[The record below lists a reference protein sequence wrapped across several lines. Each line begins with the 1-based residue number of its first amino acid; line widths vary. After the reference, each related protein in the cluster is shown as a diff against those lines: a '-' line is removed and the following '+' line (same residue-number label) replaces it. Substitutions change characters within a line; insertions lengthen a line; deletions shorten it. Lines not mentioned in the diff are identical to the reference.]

1 MIIGDIGAS
10 SYDSSDLQA
19 SLATWNSIKES
30 WNDNKSNEIEGKYY
44 VNLRVLAGRLEELAS
59 QTQSEMNIIKNQLES
74 I

>member
-1 MIIGDIGAS
+1 MIIGDIGSA
-10 SYDSSDLQA
+10 SYDSSELSS

-44 VNLRVLAGRLEELAS
+44 ANLQALAGRLEELALH
-59 QTQSEMNIIKNQLES
+59 TQSEVNMIKDQLDS

>member
-10 SYDSSDLQA
+10 SYDGSDLQA
-19 SLATWNSIKES
+19 SLAEWNNIKEN

-44 VNLRVLAGRLEELAS
+44 VNLRALASRLEELAS
-59 QTQSEMNIIKNQLES
+59 QTQSKMNIIKSQLDS